1 MNGDKKVSF
10 ALVGNGGALVELYEL
25 VGLAGENNLKVGV
38 CLAHELTELKRY
50 GERYILLLGVL
61 SLRARVFAAMSGIND
76 DCRKKVVGIR
86 TLRRGTVYE
95 KAHCADKKEGI
106 GGGLEV
112 EERRV
117 SQHPLPIEIA
127 LPLPTKGGS
136 LVNGAKIRLFF
147 QLSLLRL
154 GCLAL
159 GVVGGCGV
167 AQAQPTEPPT
177 RDTVVRVAES
187 VGTLDAKITSHA
199 SDSMTYDLRRRTVSL
214 QGKAKLV
221 YKSQQFEAESI
232 DIDLNER
239 QLFARGVKDSTGKTT
254 GDPIFT
260 EGSDKYTMTDIR
272 YNFITRKARI
282 TGVITTV
289 QEGYLHGEVIKKMPN
304 DVIYVG
310 DGKFTTCDLKHP
322 HFYLALTRAKVIP
335 NDKIFTDLAY
345 LVIADVPA
353 PIGIPFGFFPNTSKR
368 SSGIIPPEY
377 GEEQAR
383 GFFLRNGGFYLGLND
398 YFDLTVLGGYY
409 TRGSWD
415 ASLAT
420 NYKLRYKFSGRLGY
434 AYSYIASGQENTP
447 ERSIHSNYRITWSH
461 TQDRAWNPNST
472 FNANVT
478 FGSSSYNRFNARNA
492 QDFLSNQIMSSVAYS
507 RSFPGKPF
515 NLSVTLN
522 HSQNSRDSIVDLRV
536 PTVAF
541 NVQRIYPFKRKNA
554 VGAQRWYE
562 RIGVTYNTALQNSVR
577 IKEQQLFTPEMQK
590 RLKNGLQHRASAS
603 TSFTLL
609 KHINLSPS
617 VSYNENWY
625 IRTTRYHWDAAQKK
639 PVLDT
644 VNGFAR
650 TWYYSTGL
658 GLSTKLYGMYAF
670 IPQSPIK
677 AIRHV
682 MTPSVSLS
690 YHPDF
695 SDPKYGM
702 YGSVQKNE
710 AGEAMRYS
718 YFANTIYGG
727 APAGESGAISF
738 SLGNNWEMK
747 LRGKPKSPQDT
758 AKVED
763 KKIPLLESLNF
774 SSGYNFLAD
783 SMGWSPLSV
792 SAHTNFLSFLNLSGN
807 ASFSPY
813 SADENGRIFN
823 EYYAKRH
830 TWPVRFERVSMSA
843 SFSLNKVLGFKGDD
857 LQTTYVS
864 YLPGYIPYDRATGA
878 DFLVQR
884 YDAFT
889 APWNVSVNYNFSY
902 SKSGSR
908 RSSLQ
913 SLSFSGSVTLA
924 KDWQVSLY
932 SGYDFVAEQFSTT
945 SVSISRDLHC
955 WNMSLNVVPFGQ
967 MRSYSFRIG
976 VNSGV
981 LNDLKYQKNKSYI
994 DNLLR

>member
-1 MNGDKKVSF
+1 MNS
-10 ALVGNGGALVELYEL
+10 
-25 VGLAGENNLKVGV
+25 
-38 CLAHELTELKRY
+38 
-50 GERYILLLGVL
+50 
-61 SLRARVFAAMSGIND
+61 
-76 DCRKKVVGIR
+76 
-86 TLRRGTVYE
+86 
-95 KAHCADKKEGI
+95 
-106 GGGLEV
+106 
-112 EERRV
+112 
-117 SQHPLPIEIA
+117 
-127 LPLPTKGGS
+127 
-136 LVNGAKIRLFF
+136 AKIRLFF

-159 GVVGGCGV
+159 GVVGSWAVTHAQQLDSV
-167 AQAQPTEPPT
+167 ATPSARQDTTQQEPKAT
-177 RDTVVRVAES
+177 SA
-187 VGTLDAKITSHA
+187 LDAKISSHA

-221 YKSQQFEAESI
+221 YKSQQFEAERI
-232 DIDLNER
+232 DVDLNDR
-239 QLFARGVKDSTGKTT
+239 LLFARGVKDSAGKTT

-260 EGSDKYTMTDIR
+260 EGNDKYTMTDIR
-272 YNFITRKARI
+272 YNFVTRKARI

-368 SSGIIPPEY
+368 SSGVIPPEY
-377 GEEQAR
+377 GEEQTR

-415 ASLAT
+415 ASLAS

-447 ERSIHSNYRITWSH
+447 ERSIHSNYRITWTH

-507 RSFPGKPF
+507 RTFPGKPF

-522 HSQNSRDSIVDLRV
+522 HSQNSRDSMVDLRI

-541 NVQRIYPFKRKNA
+541 NVQRIYPFKRKNG

-562 RIGVTYNTALQNSVR
+562 RIGITYNTALQNSVR
-577 IKEQQLFTPEMQK
+577 VKEKDLFTPTMQK
-590 RLKNGLQHRASAS
+590 HLRNGMQHRANAS

-609 KHINLSPS
+609 KYINLAPS

-625 IRTTRYHWDAAQKK
+625 IQTHRYHWDALQKK

-644 VNGFAR
+644 VDGFAR
-650 TWYYSTGL
+650 TWYYGTSL
-658 GLSTKLYGMYAF
+658 ALSTKLYGMYAF
-670 IPQSPIK
+670 LPQSPIK

-682 MTPSVSLS
+682 VTPSVSIS

-702 YGSVQKNE
+702 YGTVQRNE
-710 AGEAMRYS
+710 AGEVMRYS

-727 APAGESGAISF
+727 APAGESGAVSF

-758 AKVED
+758 AKLVD
-763 KKIPLLESLNF
+763 KKIPLLESLTL

-783 SMGWSPLSV
+783 SMGWSPLAV
-792 SAHTNFLSFLNLSGN
+792 AAHTNFLSFLNLSGS

-813 SADENGRIFN
+813 SADDNGRVRN
-823 EYYAKRH
+823 EYYLKRH
-830 TWPVRFERVSMSA
+830 ANLLRFERVSVSA
-843 SFSLNKVLGFKGDD
+843 SFSLNKVLGFKGDNV
-857 LQTTYVS
+857 QTTYLS
-864 YLPGYIPYDRATGA
+864 YLPGYLPYDLASGG

-902 SKSGSR
+902 SKAGTR

-924 KDWQVSLY
+924 KDWQVSFY
-932 SGYDFVAEQFSTT
+932 SGYDFVAEKFSTT

-955 WNMSLNVVPFGQ
+955 WSMSLTVVPFGQ
-967 MRSYSFRIG
+967 MRSYSFRLG
-976 VNSGV
+976 VNAGV